1 MLGSTLTTAAGA
13 LLAVVPLV
21 SGAGL
26 YPKSSQVLQIDG
38 KNYDNL
44 IAKSN
49 YTSVSLAQSP
59 PTHSHQD
66 TGLHWSTALLA
77 PHYTPIDFVCRQIV
91 EFYAPWCGHCQNLKP
106 AYEKAAK
113 NLEGLAQVAAVNCDD
128 DDNKAFC
135 GKFGVQGFPTLKI
148 VRPGSKKGKPVVED
162 YQGERS
168 AKGIVNAVVDKIN
181 NHVKRV
187 SDKEIDDFLSKNN
200 DSAKALLFTEKGTTS
215 ALLKSIAIDFLDVIT
230 VGQVRNT
237 QTKAVELFG
246 IKSFPTLVLL
256 PGGDKDG
263 IAYDGDL
270 KKLAM
275 VEFLSQVAPPN
286 PISASPKPRT
296 KSSKPK
302 KAGTTY
308 TEASSE
314 PTTEAEEKVT
324 EPVDDANIQ
333 KPVVFEGPLP
343 IPIINEKEKL
353 ISNCLNQKAHTCVL
367 AFVPKED
374 QSETAKKALAGLAE
388 LSHKHAQSKRHLF
401 PMYEVHFEDGHSVEA
416 LKALELS
423 PSEVHVVAINARRGW
438 WKLLEGG
445 DYGHE
450 SIENWIDQIR
460 MSEGVKRKLPEGFV
474 VEVVDEK
481 VSATEAAPEASSE
494 PTPEPTDDAAADATT
509 TTPKV
514 TPDAEA
520 VSDTTVS
527 DEEPTAWSGADPTVQ
542 EDTAAAEKPT
552 EKAHTKDEL

>member
-1 MLGSTLTTAAGA
+1 M
-13 LLAVVPLV
+13 
-21 SGAGL
+21 
-26 YPKSSQVLQIDG
+26 
-38 KNYDNL
+38 
-44 IAKSN
+44 
-49 YTSVSLAQSP
+49 
-59 PTHSHQD
+59 
-66 TGLHWSTALLA
+66 
-77 PHYTPIDFVCRQIV
+77 
-91 EFYAPWCGHCQNLKP
+91 
-106 AYEKAAK
+106 
-113 NLEGLAQVAAVNCDD
+113 NCDD

-148 VRPGSKKGKPVVED
+148 VRPAAKKGKPVVED

-168 AKGIVNAVVDKIN
+168 AKAIVNAVVDKIN
-181 NHVKRV
+181 NHVKRI
-187 SDKEIDDFLSKNN
+187 SDKDIDEFLSQNN

-215 ALLKSIAIDFLDVIT
+215 ALLKSIAIDFLDAIT

-237 QTKAVELFG
+237 QTKAVELFS
-246 IKSFPTLVLL
+246 IDKFPTLVLL

-263 IAYDGDL
+263 IVYDGDL
-270 KKLAM
+270 KKPAM

-286 PISASPKPRT
+286 PVSASPKPKS

-302 KAGTTY
+302 KAADASY

-314 PTTEAEEKVT
+314 PAAEGEEKIT

-353 ISNCLNQKAHTCVL
+353 ISNCLNHKAHTCVL

-374 QSETAKKALAGLAE
+374 QSETAKSALAGLAE

-401 PMYEVHFEDGHSVEA
+401 PMYEVHFEDEHSAEA

-423 PSEVHVVAINARRGW
+423 PTDVHMVAINARRGW
-438 WKLLEGG
+438 WKVLEGG

-474 VEVVDEK
+474 VEVEEPA
-481 VSATEAAPEASSE
+481 SSTQATPEASSE
-494 PTPEPTDDAAADATT
+494 PTPEPTDSAAADTSATT
-509 TTPKV
+509 TPEV

-520 VSDTTVS
+520 VSDPTAS

-542 EDTAAAEKPT
+542 EDTAATEKAT
-552 EKAHTKDEL
+552 EKAHIKDEL

>member
-1 MLGSTLTTAAGA
+1 M
-13 LLAVVPLV
+13 
-21 SGAGL
+21 
-26 YPKSSQVLQIDG
+26 
-38 KNYDNL
+38 
-44 IAKSN
+44 
-49 YTSVSLAQSP
+49 
-59 PTHSHQD
+59 
-66 TGLHWSTALLA
+66 
-77 PHYTPIDFVCRQIV
+77 QIV

-128 DDNKAFC
+128 DDNKPFC
-135 GKFGVQGFPTLKI
+135 GQFGVQGFPTLKI

-168 AKGIVNAVVDKIN
+168 AKAIVNAVVDKIN
-181 NHVKRV
+181 NHVKRI
-187 SDKEIDDFLSKNN
+187 SDKDIDEFLSNKNE
-200 DSAKALLFTEKGTTS
+200 SAKALLFTEKGTTS
-215 ALLKSIAIDFLDVIT
+215 ALLKSLAIDFLDAIT

-237 QTKAVELFG
+237 QKKAVELFG
-246 IKSFPTLVLL
+246 IEKFPTLVLL

-263 IAYDGDL
+263 IVYDGDL
-270 KKLAM
+270 KKPAM
-275 VEFLSQVAPPN
+275 VAFLSQVASPN
-286 PISASPKPRT
+286 PVSASPKPKT

-302 KAGTTY
+302 KAATASTD
-308 TEASSE
+308 ASSE
-314 PTTEAEEKVT
+314 PSAEAGEKIT

-401 PMYEVHFEDGHSVEA
+401 PMYEVHLEDEHSAET

-423 PSEVHVVAINARRGW
+423 QTEVHVVAINARRGW
-438 WKLLEGG
+438 WKVLENS

-450 SIENWIDQIR
+450 SIESWIDQIR
-460 MSEGVKRKLPEGFV
+460 MSEGVKRKLPEGIV
-474 VEVVDEK
+474 VEVEQP
-481 VSATEAAPEASSE
+481 VSATEATPEASSE
-494 PTPEPTDDAAADATT
+494 PTPEPTDHAAHDSTAKA
-509 TTPKV
+509 PEV

-520 VSDTTVS
+520 VSDTTAS
-527 DEEPTAWSGADPTVQ
+527 DEKPTAWSGADPTVQ
-542 EDTAAAEKPT
+542 EDTAAAEEPT
-552 EKAHTKDEL
+552 EKAHIKDEL